1 MLKCLLTYCDIAMT
15 FWTLDIIE
23 NNIYIFMY
31 VCMRE
36 YPKPTLG
43 VAHTPNQHW
52 ESSKNKEKQG
62 EERSIIY
69 PTNGSLG
76 S

>member
-1 MLKCLLTYCDIAMT
+1 
-15 FWTLDIIE
+15 
-23 NNIYIFMY
+23 MY

-52 ESSKNKEKQG
+52 ESSENKEKQG